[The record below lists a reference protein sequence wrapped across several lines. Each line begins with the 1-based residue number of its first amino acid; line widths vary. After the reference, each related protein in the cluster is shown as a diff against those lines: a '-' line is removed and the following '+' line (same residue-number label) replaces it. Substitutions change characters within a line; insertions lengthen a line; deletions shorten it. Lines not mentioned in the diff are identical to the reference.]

1 MGEESCGIGESS
13 HYAEAWRSH
22 HPALWP
28 GLKIKVKQLMKLTLE
43 LFVFRWREAVCLMM
57 VLAEPGITAEDISS
71 LGRQMAGLFRQVNGN
86 VTCPLFLILND
97 HQDNQLWEVKASQL
111 AAWVDRGL
119 LNVKLLDRTLAYF
132 QNQSSFLQY
141 IRALKKPVPKIES
154 PGFPGTQWNEFYWKD
169 QTVMLLMQVIEPI
182 KSLHKS

>member
-1 MGEESCGIGESS
+1 
-13 HYAEAWRSH
+13 
-22 HPALWP
+22 
-28 GLKIKVKQLMKLTLE
+28 
-43 LFVFRWREAVCLMM
+43 MM

-86 VTCPLFLILND
+86 VAFPLFLILNN

-169 QTVMLLMQVIEPI
+169 QTVMLLMQVVVLFRSHGTTLTFVR
-182 KSLHKS
+182 SLIFLTARTPNSAPSCLLRSRASGG